1 MATHFR
7 IFAWRISW
15 TEEPGGL
22 QSMASQ
28 KLDTN
33 ELKINFSG
41 RTFGSLMC
49 LNVPGFGKLSRQCQ
63 IATQTESLS
72 WIQLSN

>member
-1 MATHFR
+1 MGYSLWGHK
-7 IFAWRISW
+7 
-15 TEEPGGL
+15 E
-22 QSMASQ
+22 
-28 KLDTN
+28 LDTN

-49 LNVPGFGKLSRQCQ
+49 LNVPDFGKLSRQCQ